1 MADIAENKAERAR
14 IKEERKQ
21 LKLEE
26 KAKKKEVKAR
36 VRELEKKED
45 EIDEEEGSSGGF
57 SVFLVTV
64 VIVLIWIAILCLMIK
79 LDVGGFGSS
88 ILYPVFKDV
97 PVVKEILPAVQEDYV
112 DVDDEDVNEQQGYG
126 GYANIKEAVAY
137 IKELELQIEQL
148 QNSADSD
155 EEYVKELEEEVN
167 RLRTFEDSQVEFE
180 RIKDEFYNEV
190 VYADKGPGP
199 EEYKKYYE
207 NMNPEL
213 AEEIYRQVIQQ
224 VETDSTMKDY
234 VQAYTAMKP
243 KEAAGIFEAMTDDL
257 VLASQILKAMDS
269 ESRGKIMGVMNPEIA
284 AQITKIMEP

>member
-1 MADIAENKAERAR
+1 MADTAEIKAEKQRL
-14 IKEERKQ
+14 KEERKQ

-36 VRELEKKED
+36 VREIEKKES
-45 EIDEEEGSSGGF
+45 EIYDEEDTGGF
-57 SVFLVTV
+57 SVVLVTLL
-64 VIVLIWIAILCLMIK
+64 IVCVWIAIICLMIK

-97 PVVKEILPAVQEDYV
+97 PVIKEILPQVQEEYT
-112 DVDDEDVNEQQGYG
+112 DVDDEDDGSQQGYG

-148 QNSADSD
+148 QNAANSD
-155 EEYVKELEEEVN
+155 EEYVASLEEEVN

-180 RIKDEFYNEV
+180 RIKDQFYNEV

-207 NMNPEL
+207 SINPEL
-213 AEEIYRQVIQQ
+213 SEEIYRQVIQQ
-224 VETDSTMKDY
+224 VEADSTMKDY
-234 VQAYTAMKP
+234 VQAYTSMKP
-243 KEAAGIFEAMTDDL
+243 KEAAAIFEAMTDDL

-269 ESRGKIMGVMNPEIA
+269 ESRGKIMGVMDPEIA